1 MPIEAVD
8 FLPAGLQFDDPDESV
23 VLPLRRPPAPMPYSQ
38 PIQRPAIQNYS
49 SPPIPRYTPP
59 SGRVSYGPSPVQQQ
73 PGLDAP
79 LDEGAWRQDQRYKQT
94 AQSMADRGRH
104 IQAGQYLDQKLGQLG
119 PNDPERS
126 VYNYL
131 KALHTYSGDMSNL
144 IAQNRPRQR
153 PMLPMEEPMEDQ
165 LRKGYTPSNQEANWT
180 GEGGMNRPITGTN
193 APAPGTRV
201 GGYVFMGGNPRDKN
215 NWQQR

>member
-1 MPIEAVD
+1 MPFEPVD
-8 FLPAGLQFDDPDESV
+8 RLPGGLFLDDDESV
-23 VLPLRRPPAPMPYSQ
+23 VMPIRRPPPPMPSSERL
-38 PIQRPAIQNYS
+38 PQRYA
-49 SPPIPRYTPP
+49 SPPMRRFVPP
-59 SGRVSYGPSPVQQQ
+59 GRVSYGPSPVQEQ

-79 LDEGAWRQDQRYKQT
+79 LDEGAWRQNQRYKQT

-104 IQAGQYLDQKLGQLG
+104 IQAGQYLDLKLGQLG

-131 KALHTYSGDMSNL
+131 KSLHQYSGDMDRL

-153 PMLPMEEPMEDQ
+153 QPLPMEEPMEDQ
-165 LRKGYTPSNQEANWT
+165 LRKGYIPADQEANWT
-180 GEGGMNRPITGTN
+180 GTGGQNRQINSTN